1 MSKHQQKINE
11 FGGIDN
17 FSKGI
22 KNLVRD
28 YNDAEKYLKEQKA
41 KLENASEEEVEA
53 IQKEI
58 QETESVLEEGD
69 KEILRKIDI
78 YWKNKEVYQRITEKM
93 REKRDA
99 ARAERGEEPIGV
111 KPKNEAAPI
120 PAPVPTPVAVTAPAP
135 VTETVITKSGGGE
148 TQIITENPIVEEKK
162 ASGMGSMILWG
173 ALGFA
178 GILIGVNLFKNRN

>member
-1 MSKHQQKINE
+1 MTKHLEKINE
-11 FGGIDN
+11 LGGIEK
-17 FSKGI
+17 FPKKI
-22 KNLVRD
+22 KALVRD

-58 QETESVLEEGD
+58 EETESALEEGNE
-69 KEILRKIDI
+69 EILRKIDI
-78 YWKNKEVYQRITEKM
+78 YWKNKDVYQRTTQKM

-120 PAPVPTPVAVTAPAP
+120 PTPVPTPFAVTAPVA
-135 VTETVITKSGGGE
+135 EAIITKSGGGE

-162 ASGMGSMILWG
+162 AEGFGNLILWG